1 MISNSPIHL
10 NERVSI
16 GVSAYGNVQTTKHC
30 LRSILDNVVGQ
41 YELILVD
48 DCSPDGGEISA
59 LFQDAAKE
67 HKNTKIFKFTQN
79 LEYSGSLN
87 CILSHSQ
94 GERIFFV
101 SNDIFITPTYIEA
114 LLAVADNNDDVGI
127 VRGRSNFVDNSK
139 PTHNID
145 VSKDIK
151 RYEDIVPF
159 GQALYGLEK
168 DTFFSEN
175 YLTGDAFLT
184 KREVISKI
192 GTFDPLFYGYF
203 ADHDYGIRAIRSGY
217 KLAVAKGAFA
227 YHHQASNFSYLDEE
241 NRNKKLN
248 ARWAKVYENWARFK
262 LKYHLPV
269 NLMYTAMNDIDWDG
283 LNNVHDTK
291 DGLYIPAGNY
301 LEYLSP

>member
-1 MISNSPIHL
+1 MSLNSPINL

-16 GVSAYGNVQTTKHC
+16 GVSAYGNVKTTKHC
-30 LRSILDNVVGQ
+30 LRSILDNIAGD

-48 DCSPDGGEISA
+48 DCSPDGGGVGS
-59 LFQDAAKE
+59 LFKEASRE
-67 HKNTKIFKFTQN
+67 HKNTKIFTFTNN

-87 CILSHSQ
+87 CILSHAQ

-114 LLAVADNNDDVGI
+114 LLAVADNNQDVGI

-139 PTHNID
+139 PSHNID

-151 RYEDIVPF
+151 HFDDIVAY
-159 GQALYGLEK
+159 GQALYALER
-168 DTFFSEN
+168 DSFFMEN

-184 KREVISKI
+184 KRELVSKI

-203 ADHDYGIRAIRSGY
+203 ADHDYGIRTIRSGY
-217 KLAVAKGAFA
+217 KLAVANGAFA

-269 NLMYTAMNDIDWDG
+269 NLMYTSINDIDWDA
-283 LNNVHDTK
+283 LNGCAAAKEDI
-291 DGLYIPAGNY
+291 YIPAGNY
-301 LEYLSP
+301 LEYLSV